1 MKKLICTTLSA
12 LLLLT
17 ALLGCL
23 VLSPAAEEDLPTPT
37 FSYDFSEGF
46 DGYMHPST
54 HLQVSYENAD
64 GYVTFKAEGDD
75 PYFQFTDEH
84 QPTVTTE
91 NLAYAI
97 IKYRTTAEVAKG
109 ESFTNRRSGPQWGA
123 DGTHVEWKYINDG
136 EWHVSLIDTTAAWG
150 STEGDTLYAFRLDPL
165 ATGAK
170 AGDTIDI
177 EFIHFF
183 ADKQSALDYAI
194 TVSPDD
200 EFYLMPRPEHTVKFL
215 VDDRVIYTVTFKEGD
230 TKLESI
236 PVVPNRPGCDGVWE
250 DFTLGNTDIEV
261 KAIYTP
267 KVVETAPE
275 TLPPMP
281 VETDPPETV
290 PPMPTETLP
299 ETQTDTAPADTS
311 AADTNPESETVLDGT
326 QAESTTETATGSA
339 TVEVEVGCQSVVALS
354 ALVLSLSAAALCLRR
369 KDD

>member
-1 MKKLICTTLSA
+1 MKKIIPAILSA
-12 LLLLT
+12 ILLLLAMLA
-17 ALLGCL
+17 ALP
-23 VLSPAAEEDLPTPT
+23 VFAAEGDLPTPT

-215 VDDRVIYTVTFKEGD
+215 VDDRVVYTVTFKEGD

-236 PVVPNRPGCDGVWE
+236 PVVPNRPGCDGAWE
-250 DFTLGNTDIEV
+250 AFELGNTDIEV

-267 KVVETAPE
+267 KVQETTAE
-275 TLPPMP
+275 TLPAMP
-281 VETDPPETV
+281 TETDPPETL
-290 PPMPTETLP
+290 PAMPVETLP
-299 ETQTDTAPADTS
+299 ETQPVTEPATQPEIETEADTS
-311 AADTNPESETVLDGT
+311 AASDTAADT
-326 QAESTTETATGSA
+326 AESKAETTPA
-339 TVEVEVGCQSVVALS
+339 VEEGCASVVALS
-354 ALVLSLSAAALCLRR
+354 VLLALMPAALILR
-369 KDD
+369 KKED